1 MQIKPLSEC
10 IFRNLKKKNPFLAVV
25 VFLNIFIVRALFTVL
40 KIKMVN

>member
-1 MQIKPLSEC
+1 
-10 IFRNLKKKNPFLAVV
+10 VV